1 MCKKQSRKDIGF
13 SRKDELKIIMIFPV
27 IILLFVS
34 GIFSQVS
41 AQSDKQIE
49 EIRRIY
55 KETNEKITRSENDGE
70 SSEIYLSELVVNKN
84 NGSYP
89 AVGIYN
95 SVVKFYYTF
104 GNREQNPYPDRLIK
118 VEITT
123 NRSARTENA
132 EFLFNPAGQLIF
144 YFENKDD
151 AEIRVYFSAE
161 KPIRILKGT
170 QNVNLNDKTAT
181 EQIKNILSE
190 KRKLTGIFSNSL
202 DFKSLNPQILDIK
215 LHKLKHTLSRRSET
229 DGLTFNFFYIQNKS
243 FQAFLIRPH
252 FLLQL
257 VLLHSFK

>member
-1 MCKKQSRKDIGF
+1 MIEKSEYLKKEILKSKAIFAAILFLLVGANF
-13 SRKDELKIIMIFPV
+13 SPIF
-27 IILLFVS
+27 
-34 GIFSQVS
+34 
-41 AQSDKQIE
+41 AQNDKRIE
-49 EIRRIY
+49 EIRRTY
-55 KETNEKITRSENDGE
+55 QETNTKIAASKNDGE

-151 AEIRVYFSAE
+151 AEMRFYFSAE

-202 DFKSLNPQILDIK
+202 DSVDPN
-215 LHKLKHTLSRRSET
+215 
-229 DGLTFNFFYIQNKS
+229 FNKYQQFAEN
-243 FQAFLIRPH
+243 L
-252 FLLQL
+252 
-257 VLLHSFK
+257 